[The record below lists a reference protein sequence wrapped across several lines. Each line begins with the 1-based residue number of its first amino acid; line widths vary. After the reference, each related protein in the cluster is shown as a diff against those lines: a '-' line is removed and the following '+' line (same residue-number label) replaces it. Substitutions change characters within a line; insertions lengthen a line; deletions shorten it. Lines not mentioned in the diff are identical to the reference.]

1 MKKVLL
7 KDIKIGMNI
16 AEPVSSSNGKII
28 LNPGYYITSL
38 DIVGKLED
46 AGVEYVICDETKSLD
61 TFSFTPKIEKP
72 VKEIHEPS
80 PEEIAQELKEELVQA
95 KKTFSKSTE
104 VVKNIMTDL
113 RFGKELKMDVVKET
127 VSGLLDSVSK
137 NPHALL
143 SLTLIK
149 DYDNYTYQHSVNV
162 CIFATTFAQKLF
174 HKKDVVLRI
183 SEGALLHDL
192 GKVKIP
198 SHIINKKSRLTNEEF
213 DIIKK
218 HPVYGEMLLKKQNIF
233 DPIITEI
240 TRHHHED
247 YNGNGYPDKLK
258 GKEINKYAAIVSI
271 SDFYDALTTK
281 RSYKPAIPPQ
291 QAISILYRQAGQK
304 FDFRLVNHFIKTIGI
319 YPIGSRIKLASGK
332 IAVVVGFDETELLYP
347 LVKIIIDEQGN
358 KVSSSKVISLVD
370 SDDTIL
376 DEIVD
381 LEAIDLEKIL

>member
-1 MKKVLL
+1 MKKIPI

-16 AEPVSSSNGKII
+16 AEAVTSASGQII
-28 LNPGYYITSL
+28 LNPGHYVTSL
-38 DIVGKLED
+38 DIVGKLDD
-46 AGVEYVICDETKSLD
+46 AGVKFVVCDESKGLD
-61 TFSFTPKIEKP
+61 NFTFTPKPKQPAVKVHKP
-72 VKEIHEPS
+72 TPK
-80 PEEIAQELKEELVQA
+80 EIAQKLKEELVEA
-95 KKTFSKSTE
+95 KKSFAKSTE
-104 VVKNIMTDL
+104 VVKNVMTDL
-113 RFGKELKMDVVKET
+113 RFGKELKMNVVKEA

-162 CIFATTFAQKLF
+162 CIFSTTFAQKLF
-174 HKKDVVLRI
+174 HKKDVILRI

-213 DIIKK
+213 EIIKK
-218 HPVYGEMLLKKQNIF
+218 HPVYGDLLLKEQNIY

-247 YNGNGYPDKLK
+247 FNGKGYPDKLK

-319 YPIGSRIKLASGK
+319 YPIGSRIKLESGRV
-332 IAVVVGFDETELLYP
+332 AVVVGFDETELLYP
-347 LVKIIIDEQGN
+347 LVKIIIDENGN
-358 KVSSSKVISLVD
+358 KVSSSEVISLAGTDD
-370 SDDTIL
+370 SII